1 MSHSGALAGLVVVDL
16 SQFLSGPYATQ
27 VLGSMGA
34 EVVKVEPL
42 KGDSSRVMPPYYF
55 NEESGYYLST
65 NRNKRSIA
73 VDLKTAEGKEI
84 VLNLIRRADVVLSNF
99 RPGVLER
106 LGLGF
111 DVLQTVKEDII
122 LCSITGFGETGP
134 YRDRPA
140 YDMVVQAL
148 SGIMSLTGEED
159 GEPVRAGVP
168 IGDLVAGLYANI
180 SILSAL
186 WTRDRTG
193 KGQKIDVSMFDSQI
207 SLLSYLAVYYLL
219 SGDVP
224 GPQGKG
230 HVSIPTYRSFVGS
243 DKNPVVITANTE
255 AMWQKLCVAIDCP
268 QLLEIEKFQTNQKR
282 LENKDALWPILDEAF
297 AKRPASEWADLL
309 NAAGVP
315 AAPVNT
321 VDVALHDPHSQARNM
336 VQDVEHTLGGIIQ
349 LIGNPIKMGV
359 TDPPMQSPPV
369 LGQDTVNL
377 LSELGYGSD
386 QIKQLLVNKVVLQ
399 HEGGM
404 KHGS

>member
-16 SQFLSGPYATQ
+16 SQFLSGPFATQ

-42 KGDSSRVMPPYYF
+42 TGDSSRLMPPYYF

-73 VDLKTAEGKEI
+73 VDLKTAGGKEI
-84 VLNLIRRADVVLSNF
+84 VLNLIRKADVVLSNF

-111 DVLQTVKEDII
+111 DTLQTVKEDII

-159 GEPVRAGVP
+159 GEPVRTGVP

-219 SGDVP
+219 SGNVP

-268 QLLEIEKFQTNQKR
+268 QLLEIEEFRSNEQR
-282 LENKDALWPILDEAF
+282 LQNKDTLWPVLEEAF
-297 AKRPASEWADLL
+297 AKRPAREWADLL

-321 VDVALHDPHSQARNM
+321 IDVALHDPHSQARNM
-336 VQDVEHTLGGIIQ
+336 VQDVEHALGGVIQ

-359 TDPPMQSPPV
+359 SDPPMQSPPL
-369 LGQDTVNL
+369 LGQDTVAL
-377 LSELGYGSD
+377 LTELGYGRD
-386 QIKQLLVNKVVLQ
+386 KINQLLADKVAVQ